1 MDSSKKICLA
11 KLSTSTKYKVDA
23 KAKDRHGR
31 TALQEAE
38 RCNHKRLNIKQNR
51 IMIFQIFPQPSI
63 KWQIGLAVSWDHFV
77 VIWCLSGS
85 LISSTNGNLLKTLVR
100 QKKSLQGRLA

>member
-51 IMIFQIFPQPSI
+51 IMIFQIFPQPTNQND
-63 KWQIGLAVSWDHFV
+63 KIGLALSWDHFV

-85 LISSTNGNLLKTLVR
+85 LISSTNGNLLKTR
-100 QKKSLQGRLA
+100 ACQKKS

>member
-1 MDSSKKICLA
+1 MDTSKKICLA

-38 RCNHKRLNIKQNR
+38 RCNHTRWNIKQNR
-51 IMIFQIFPQPSI
+51 IIILQIFTQPTNQWQNRFGCI
-63 KWQIGLAVSWDHFV
+63 LGPFCCNMMFIRIIDIFHKWD
-77 VIWCLSGS
+77 S
-85 LISSTNGNLLKTLVR
+85 LENASMPKEELTR
-100 QKKSLQGRLA
+100 

>member
-1 MDSSKKICLA
+1 MYLIITQPPDNKWILPKRFFSS

-38 RCNHKRLNIKQNR
+38 RCNHKRLDIKQNR
-51 IMIFQIFPQPSI
+51 IIIFQIFPQP
-63 KWQIGLAVSWDHFV
+63 
-77 VIWCLSGS
+77 
-85 LISSTNGNLLKTLVR
+85 TN
-100 QKKSLQGRLA
+100 